1 MFKIF
6 LVTIDGS
13 THTKVAAEYDGR
25 SAAKLGAKK

>member
-1 MFKIF
+1 MFKSF
-6 LVTIDGS
+6 LLAVDGS